1 MEAGA
6 AGDQLV
12 VGSNPWMLRSC
23 RKSKKFLYIHSPE
36 LLVQAQHRYVGV
48 VGVGCVRDRIQEW
61 PLLRSSDSTLS
72 SAASIHLD
80 WTVLLQ
86 TPLKPASLLVY
97 VTRRS
102 LMMVDLDRFPGHGWN
117 GRRSRTGKLPLV
129 PVTLLTSS
137 ADLRTVRDIWT
148 PMTSVLAVAVVMASL
163 GGCPF

>member
-1 MEAGA
+1 MSVVEAGA

-48 VGVGCVRDRIQEW
+48 GCVRDRIQEW
-61 PLLRSSDSTLS
+61 PPLRRSDSTLS
-72 SAASIHLD
+72 SAVCIHLLD
-80 WTVLLQ
+80 STVLLQ

-97 VTRRS
+97 VTRTS

-137 ADLRTVRDIWT
+137 TDLRTVT
-148 PMTSVLAVAVVMASL
+148 YELL
-163 GGCPF
+163 